1 MSPGRFL
8 RTTTWRSAADEM
20 ETLPAARCP
29 PDHPSCTQFIVK
41 MAPLPPCSDC
51 PGPEDKD
58 PSLPTTRVRWQLY
71 RFQMKVMRITWADAT
86 CAPRSRPPGPPSPRP
101 PAPDQLNLQPE
112 VPQQPGPHQHLGF
125 SPQKSRNPTRARLCR
140 LIPAISC
147 GNKKNLF
154 EKQTEL
160 KTQLKKESFS
170 ADFSSP
176 KKNIDTRSQGP
187 GDNLEGL
194 VCEIKF
200 KYL

>member
-86 CAPRSRPPGPPSPRP
+86 CAPRNRP
-101 PAPDQLNLQPE
+101 PAPDQLHHQPE

-125 SPQKSRNPTRARLCR
+125 PRSSRLVNLILFKTIPLLRVIVKLRQRSP
-140 LIPAISC
+140 
-147 GNKKNLF
+147 
-154 EKQTEL
+154 
-160 KTQLKKESFS
+160 
-170 ADFSSP
+170 
-176 KKNIDTRSQGP
+176 
-187 GDNLEGL
+187 
-194 VCEIKF
+194 
-200 KYL
+200 